1 MTQFN
6 LHYHTLIAYM
16 FRNLL
21 RFAITAC
28 FLSLHVSAY
37 AQADRFNLTGYI
49 RDSFTDAGIK
59 DAKVYLLSK
68 DSVIL
73 DSAKTMIGYS
83 SGRFSFKVKRD
94 KSFRSCIIKVTLT
107 YTDIGRHI

>member
-1 MTQFN
+1 
-6 LHYHTLIAYM
+6 M
-16 FRNLL
+16 FISLL

-28 FLSLHVSAY
+28 FLSIHASAF

-49 RDSFTDAGIK
+49 RDSFTDVGIK

-73 DSAKTMIGYS
+73 DSAKTLIGYS
-83 SGRFSFKVKRD
+83 SGCFSFKVKRD
-94 KSFRSCIIKVTLT
+94 
-107 YTDIGRHI
+107 